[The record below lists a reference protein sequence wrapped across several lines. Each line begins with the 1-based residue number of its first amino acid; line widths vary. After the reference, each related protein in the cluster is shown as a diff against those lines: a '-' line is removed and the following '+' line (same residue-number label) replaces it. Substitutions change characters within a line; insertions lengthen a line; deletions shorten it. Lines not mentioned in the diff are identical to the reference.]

1 MESKYRKVLA
11 YIAKREPVLLTG
23 QGGLGKTSF
32 CLSLY
37 RYLLDNK
44 VKEESGKRM
53 VPVYVPCGELSE
65 TNGEFAIRN
74 YVFVNYLSQLEE
86 SKEIWKNNM
95 QTQLWENQ
103 GSFLFVFILDAIN
116 EFYNADDMLAKEIF
130 TLCKFRNV
138 SVFVTSRVEH
148 DFLAG
153 FRVLSLKPLSDEI
166 IEKNL
171 VELGVNPGEELKALL
186 RIPYYLSKFLELCNN
201 STVPEVTNAYGLL
214 KKYQEFTVKKYAI
227 ANGVIEVNVH
237 GVTAYLSEVIENTVD
252 KLLPKLAFEACIR
265 RKMVLSENLDPVSE
279 KILIPMG
286 FLVKNGERCRFP
298 HEITHAFFASNYLKQ
313 KLEYPE
319 ENEEELIKILSFNDI
334 PEDVLRFT
342 VDGLGKEKARE
353 CLDELNYLIQTK
365 IDVEKTI
372 WSIYMD
378 KNAKENQQLN
388 RSLVEMYSYISP
400 VLDGINMSHR
410 DLRTVN
416 FAHFYKVTDCDFTGS
431 YFRKSCFPGLCEMTR
446 PVYIPLSYKEYD
458 KAILKNCV
466 LFLDRGCLI
475 YVDHVVLHK
484 LYLKDGADSL
494 FGGVMGIIGNGIDEI
509 EKYDEDTL
517 WVKEKE
523 ENGRIPKE
531 WIVRVKDGLYQEI
544 TGKEK
549 YIKTEQKKSNVRK
562 YFHEDMVVYE
572 EGFRKG
578 SKKKLLR
585 MKEKIIDVL
594 CADEKLLLVE
604 TETMLYCYQ
613 LEKEYL
619 KQAWKFSKKPMQM
632 RPMVLDGERYFFIVK
647 ADGMNSIAKVKDS
660 KLELIKPFDATV
672 PEKFRDLEDVSY
684 SKEPILNKSLG
695 IDTYLS
701 FISVAMKYEEY
712 VVDENGVRE
721 TIARYVPFDLEL
733 TGSDFSKVFM
743 EGVLIGES
751 EGYPPG
757 EYFLVSE
764 EAEIFVQYGAVINY

>member
-1 MESKYRKVLA
+1 MESKYSRVLG
-11 YIAKREPVLLTG
+11 YLAKSEPVLLTG
-23 QGGLGKTSF
+23 RGGLGKTSF

-37 RYLLDNK
+37 RYLLENQ

-53 VPVYVPCGELSE
+53 VPVYVPCGVLSE
-65 TNGEFAIRN
+65 KNGEFAIRS
-74 YVFVNYLSQLEE
+74 YLFEKYLSQLEE
-86 SKEIWKNNM
+86 SEEIWKNNL
-95 QTQLWENQ
+95 QTQLLEKEGLSYQ
-103 GSFLFVFILDAIN
+103 FVLILDAVN
-116 EFYNADDMLAKEIF
+116 EFYHADNILAKEILI
-130 TLCKFRNV
+130 LCGCRNV
-138 SVFVTSRVEH
+138 SVLATSRVEH
-148 DFLAG
+148 DFLAS
-153 FRVLSLKPLSDEI
+153 FHVLSLKPLSDEVI
-166 IEKNL
+166 VKNL
-171 VELGVNPGEELKALL
+171 EKLGIKQEEELKELL
-186 RIPYYLSKFLELCNN
+186 KIPFYLSKFLELHQN
-201 STVPEVTNAYGLL
+201 SALSEVTEAYGLL
-214 KKYQEFTVKKYAI
+214 EAYKEFSVDKYAN
-227 ANGVIEVNVH
+227 ANGAIALNVKE
-237 GVTAYLSEVIENTVD
+237 GTMYLKEVIKDTVD
-252 KLLPKLAFEACIR
+252 KLLPKLAFEACIK
-265 RKMVLSENLDPVSE
+265 RKIVLSEELDSVRE
-279 KILIPMG
+279 RILVPMG
-286 FLVKNGERCRFP
+286 FLVKNGERCRFS
-298 HEITHAFFASNYLKQ
+298 HEITRDFFASNYLKR
-313 KLEYPE
+313 KLEYPK
-319 ENEEELIKILSFNDI
+319 ENEEELIRILSSNDI

-353 CLDELNYLIQTK
+353 CLDELNHLIQTK

-388 RSLVEMYSYISP
+388 RSLVEMYGYISP

-416 FAHFYKVTDCDFTGS
+416 FAHFYKVTNCDFTGS

-446 PVYIPLSYKEYD
+446 PVYIPLPYKEYD

-531 WIVRVKDGLYQEI
+531 WIVRVKDGLYQDI

-604 TETMLYCYQ
+604 TETMLYCYR

-632 RPMVLDGERYFFIVK
+632 RPMVLDGERYFFIMK
-647 ADGMNSIAKVKDS
+647 ADGTNSIAKIKDS
-660 KLELIKPFDATV
+660 KLELIKPFDATI

-695 IDTYLS
+695 IETHLS

-733 TGSDFSKVFM
+733 TGSDFSWVFM

-764 EAEIFVQYGAVINY
+764 EAEIFVQYGAIIE